1 MGATHGVGQLPR
13 SCPSCSP
20 QEPHLRGFQEALSIG
35 GGALEM
41 TRLLRNGDLM
51 LGGLCE
57 NDRRSDGFFKNGY
70 LLAGCYRGRF
80 CTFYP
85 NLFYQILSYV
95 TTKSTT

>member
-57 NDRRSDGFFKNGY
+57 NDRRSDGFFKNRY
-70 LLAGCYRGRF
+70 LLVATEGVF
-80 CTFYP
+80 AP
-85 NLFYQILSYV
+85 SIQICF
-95 TTKSTT
+95 TKF